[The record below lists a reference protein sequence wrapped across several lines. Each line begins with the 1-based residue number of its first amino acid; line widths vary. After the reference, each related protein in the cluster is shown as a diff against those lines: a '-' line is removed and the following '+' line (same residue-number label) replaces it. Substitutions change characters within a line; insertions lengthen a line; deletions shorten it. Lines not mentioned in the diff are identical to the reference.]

1 MSRLVRLLLLSLFC
15 LFIIAGPAPAQ
26 SQAPAADPAVDAK
39 QVNALIQ
46 TLEDPAKRDALL
58 AQLKALQAVE
68 KQRQGAEAPASSLGS
83 RFLSTLSDRVE
94 EVSQQIAE
102 AGRAVIDTPHALR
115 WLNQQVADPVKRDN
129 WLRLALHLAAII
141 GAGYAARW
149 IAIWLL
155 RRPRNAL
162 GARNGIH
169 WWTKLPLL
177 TVRLLIDLL
186 PMAAFALAGFGV
198 LSASEAPRAVRL
210 ASLTI
215 LNASLI
221 VQGTLVITR
230 FLLSPSTANLRLVPV
245 SDETAHYLLIWV
257 RRIVIIGV
265 YGYFIAQAA
274 LVLGLPAKPYAAG
287 LKLVGLLVTVML
299 IILILQNRQSV
310 AAWIRGDH
318 LRPDPDHP
326 ETDPAD
332 AALQAVVAGES
343 GGSDAELGAP
353 AGEPAEAAVVSHTV
367 HRGRAVKA
375 VRRRLADVWHI
386 LAILYL
392 SAIYFIWVLE
402 IAGGFEFVLRATL
415 VTGAILIGSRLLAE
429 GLDRTMRRGFAI
441 SPELQAQF
449 PGLENRANRYLP
461 VLHRLLKGLLWFFTL
476 VLLLQA
482 WGANALGW
490 FDTNFGQRITAS
502 AVTIF
507 LVLTL
512 ALIAWEM
519 VAGAIHRYL
528 NATDDSGT
536 AIQRSARMRTLLPL
550 ARNALMI
557 LMITM
562 VGLIVLSELGVNI
575 APLLAGAGVV
585 GLAIGFGAQ
594 TLVKDVITGLFM
606 LIEDTLSVGD
616 VVNVGGKGGS
626 VEAITIRTIRLRD
639 YDGSVHTIPFSSV
652 TTATNMTKDF
662 SFYVLNVSIDY
673 KEDTDRVVAVLRDIA
688 DQMRAEPAYA
698 AAMLAPLDVAGV
710 DAFQENAVLIKAR
723 LKTRP
728 IQQWS
733 VGREFNRRMRIRFAE
748 EGITIPYPQR
758 TLHLGDGATLIGPA
772 QKAGE
777 G

>member
-1 MSRLVRLLLLSLFC
+1 
-15 LFIIAGPAPAQ
+15 
-26 SQAPAADPAVDAK
+26 
-39 QVNALIQ
+39 
-46 TLEDPAKRDALL
+46 
-58 AQLKALQAVE
+58 
-68 KQRQGAEAPASSLGS
+68 
-83 RFLSTLSDRVE
+83 
-94 EVSQQIAE
+94 
-102 AGRAVIDTPHALR
+102 
-115 WLNQQVADPVKRDN
+115 
-129 WLRLALHLAAII
+129 
-141 GAGYAARW
+141 
-149 IAIWLL
+149 
-155 RRPRNAL
+155 
-162 GARNGIH
+162 
-169 WWTKLPLL
+169 
-177 TVRLLIDLL
+177 
-186 PMAAFALAGFGV
+186 
-198 LSASEAPRAVRL
+198 
-210 ASLTI
+210 
-215 LNASLI
+215 
-221 VQGTLVITR
+221 
-230 FLLSPSTANLRLVPV
+230 
-245 SDETAHYLLIWV
+245 
-257 RRIVIIGV
+257 
-265 YGYFIAQAA
+265 
-274 LVLGLPAKPYAAG
+274 
-287 LKLVGLLVTVML
+287 
-299 IILILQNRQSV
+299 
-310 AAWIRGDH
+310 
-318 LRPDPDHP
+318 
-326 ETDPAD
+326 
-332 AALQAVVAGES
+332 
-343 GGSDAELGAP
+343 
-353 AGEPAEAAVVSHTV
+353 
-367 HRGRAVKA
+367 VKA

-441 SPELQAQF
+441 SPDLQAQF
-449 PGLENRANRYLP
+449 PGLEKRANRYLP

-528 NATDDSGT
+528 NATDDSGS

-562 VGLIVLSELGVNI
+562 VGLIVLAELGVNI

-688 DQMRAEPAYA
+688 EQMRAEPAYA
-698 AAMLAPLDVAGV
+698 AAMLGPLDVAGV
-710 DAFQENAVLIKAR
+710 DAFQENAVVIKAR

-733 VGREFNRRMRIRFAE
+733 VGREFNRRMRRRFAE
-748 EGITIPYPQR
+748 EDITIPYPQR
-758 TLHLGDGATLIGPA
+758 TLHLGDGTTMIGVAP
-772 QKAGE
+772 KVGE